1 MEPEIGP
8 VSLINNDEVQE
19 DLDLLDQLLHGEEN
33 RLKTQLEN
41 TEQKKSKLST
51 DLDMFLNQIQ
61 GMQNGFSALKQ
72 NANRKPSGLV
82 HHQLHLAECHHE
94 RGSSLDMMPTSTT
107 THAPAINGTTSSIRQ
122 PSDHSRHASVV
133 W

>member
-8 VSLINNDEVQE
+8 ITLLSDQEQE
-19 DLDLLDQLLHGEEN
+19 DLELLDQLLNEEEKV
-33 RLKTQLEN
+33 LKVQLEN

-61 GMQNGFSALKQ
+61 GMHNGFSALKQ
-72 NANRKPSGLV
+72 NGNRKSSGLV
-82 HHQLHLAECHHE
+82 HHQLHVECHHE
-94 RGSSLDMMPTSTT
+94 RGSSLDTMDIKSTPHGQT
-107 THAPAINGTTSSIRQ
+107 LPNIGNRPDHTRHSSI
-122 PSDHSRHASVV
+122 V